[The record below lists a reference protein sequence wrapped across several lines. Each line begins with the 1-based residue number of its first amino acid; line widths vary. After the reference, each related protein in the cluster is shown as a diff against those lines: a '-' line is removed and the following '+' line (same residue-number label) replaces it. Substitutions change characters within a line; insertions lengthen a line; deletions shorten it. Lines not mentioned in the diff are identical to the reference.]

1 MRSLLAVLLAGAV
14 ASAHAGPELL
24 HQVDLDTPGALERVQ
39 RDHPAHFHPMLR
51 TTPSA
56 LEMLPEPHAADPDTA
71 DAQESTASA

>member
-39 RDHPAHFHPMLR
+39 RDHPAHFQAITRILR
-51 TTPSA
+51 
-56 LEMLPEPHAADPDTA
+56 
-71 DAQESTASA
+71 